1 MGAIKYNTIHMI
13 LKALIYSVLTLGMLL
28 SVMNFVPYS
37 YAATF
42 SGTVTAAATC
52 GITFPSGTP
61 VNYGTIFLVG
71 DITSEQTVGMEN
83 TGRSQE
89 VVNVQGTA
97 WTDGG
102 TTIMNVGST
111 HFSATSGAYAAK
123 TALTGADQQ
132 ITTLN
137 NRQTK
142 NTFWQLQ
149 ANLLNPDYT
158 GTITD
163 CNCDWGMLVR

>member
-1 MGAIKYNTIHMI
+1 MSASKYNIVQM
-13 LKALIYSVLTLGMLL
+13 KPQAYIYSVLTLCVLL
-28 SVMNFVPYS
+28 SVLNSVPYS

-89 VVNVQGTA
+89 VVSVQGTA
-97 WTDGG
+97 WTDGA

-111 HFSATSGAYAAK
+111 HYSATSGTYGSK
-123 TALTGADQQ
+123 TVLTGADAQ

-158 GTITD
+158 GTPSQTVTVTGA
-163 CNCDWGMLVR
+163 C